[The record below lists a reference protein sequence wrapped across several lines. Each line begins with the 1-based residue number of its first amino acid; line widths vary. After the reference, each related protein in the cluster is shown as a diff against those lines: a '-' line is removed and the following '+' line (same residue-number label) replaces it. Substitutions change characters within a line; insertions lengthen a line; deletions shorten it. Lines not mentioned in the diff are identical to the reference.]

1 MATVDEHLLPTYEK
15 LKKIRERKDLKS
27 RKPAYLRDKLILANG
42 TEVDFNLRYYQVQG
56 VLHLVAMNRF
66 LLGDDTGLGK
76 TAQSIASLCFV
87 WEKKPE
93 TKVIILTNKSAVEQ
107 WVGEFEK
114 FTTGITAFSC
124 KGTPKKRA
132 KARERFF
139 NTEGPVAMVMGYRS
153 AIGDF
158 EHYQDLRDH
167 IMVFDEATAFK
178 NPSTQCHQ
186 VCAHLSKNASRSWAL
201 TATLIK
207 NNLIEGW
214 GIYKVIVPN
223 LFGNKNNF
231 LNHYCITRMQS
242 LPGSRRQIPVIVGYR
257 PKDIREFRE
266 KIDPYFLGRPK
277 FEVASELPPLTKRVI
292 KCGMSRIQQEK
303 YKEALTGILGVGR
316 GDEAEEKEV
325 TKLTAVTY
333 CQVIVNHPELIDVDG
348 KSEKL
353 DTLVELLNEGDFA
366 GEKVIVFSRFRR
378 MVDIIEKTLEKKKIK
393 TCRITGAESEDG
405 RAKSQKLFQNVDS
418 GVDVILIT
426 SAAAEAV
433 NLQAARA
440 IVFYDT
446 PWSAGDYLQLLGRMI
461 RIGSTQDRCFAIHLV
476 CRSTIDVRVMQVLN
490 TKMGLVESVLGKR
503 IKGDEDNGSAKQ
515 GELIETSSE
524 LNDLFDALTEDALK

>member
-1 MATVDEHLLPTYEK
+1 MAVDEHILPTYEK
-15 LKKIRERKDLKS
+15 LKKIRGRKDLKS
-27 RKPAYLRDKLILANG
+27 RKPTLLKDKIALSNG
-42 TEVDFNLRYYQVQG
+42 TEIDFNLRYYQVQG

-87 WEKKPE
+87 WEKEPD
-93 TKVIILTNKSAVEQ
+93 TKAIILTNKSAVEQ

-114 FTTGITAFSC
+114 FTNGVEAFSC
-124 KGTPKKRA
+124 KGTPKQRA
-132 KARERFF
+132 LARERFY
-139 NTEGPVAMVMGYRS
+139 NAEGPVAMVMGYRS

-158 EHYQDLRDH
+158 EHYQDLQGH
-167 IMVFDEATAFK
+167 IMIFDEATAFK

-186 VCAHLSKNASRSWAL
+186 VCAHLSQNASRAWAL

-214 GIYKVIVPN
+214 GIYKVIVPS

-231 LNHYCITRMQS
+231 MNQYCITRMQS

-257 PKDIREFRE
+257 PKDIQEFRD

-277 FEVASELPPLTKRVI
+277 FEVASELPPLTKRTI
-292 KCGMSRIQQEK
+292 KCGLSKIQQEK
-303 YKEALTGILGVGR
+303 YKEALSGILEVGS
-316 GDEAEEKEV
+316 GDLAEEKEV

-333 CQVIVNHPELIDVDG
+333 CQVIANHPELIDIEG

-353 DTLVELLNEGDFA
+353 DTLVEIIDEGDFA
-366 GEKVIVFSRFRR
+366 NEKVIVFSRFRK
-378 MVDIIEKTLEKKKIK
+378 MIDIIERTLNKKKIK
-393 TCRITGAESEDG
+393 TCRITGAETEEG
-405 RAKSQKLFQNVDS
+405 RAKSQKLFQDTAS

-440 IVFYDT
+440 IIFYDT

-461 RIGSTQDRCFAIHLV
+461 RIGSTQDRCFALHLV
-476 CRSTIDVRVMQVLN
+476 CKNTIDVRVMQVLN
-490 TKMGLVESVLGKR
+490 KKMGLVESVLGKR
-503 IKGDEDNGSAKQ
+503 IKGEGEDLQQ
-515 GELIETSSE
+515 GELIEVTSE
-524 LNDLFDALTEDALK
+524 LNDLFEALTEDAKG

>member
-1 MATVDEHLLPTYEK
+1 
-15 LKKIRERKDLKS
+15 
-27 RKPAYLRDKLILANG
+27 
-42 TEVDFNLRYYQVQG
+42 
-56 VLHLVAMNRF
+56 
-66 LLGDDTGLGK
+66 
-76 TAQSIASLCFV
+76 
-87 WEKKPE
+87 
-93 TKVIILTNKSAVEQ
+93 
-107 WVGEFEK
+107 
-114 FTTGITAFSC
+114 
-124 KGTPKKRA
+124 
-132 KARERFF
+132 
-139 NTEGPVAMVMGYRS
+139 
-153 AIGDF
+153 
-158 EHYQDLRDH
+158 
-167 IMVFDEATAFK
+167 
-178 NPSTQCHQ
+178 
-186 VCAHLSKNASRSWAL
+186 
-201 TATLIK
+201 
-207 NNLIEGW
+207 
-214 GIYKVIVPN
+214 
-223 LFGNKNNF
+223 
-231 LNHYCITRMQS
+231 MQS

-257 PKDIREFRE
+257 PKDIQEFRE

>member
-1 MATVDEHLLPTYEK
+1 
-15 LKKIRERKDLKS
+15 
-27 RKPAYLRDKLILANG
+27 
-42 TEVDFNLRYYQVQG
+42 
-56 VLHLVAMNRF
+56 
-66 LLGDDTGLGK
+66 
-76 TAQSIASLCFV
+76 
-87 WEKKPE
+87 
-93 TKVIILTNKSAVEQ
+93 
-107 WVGEFEK
+107 
-114 FTTGITAFSC
+114 
-124 KGTPKKRA
+124 
-132 KARERFF
+132 
-139 NTEGPVAMVMGYRS
+139 
-153 AIGDF
+153 
-158 EHYQDLRDH
+158 
-167 IMVFDEATAFK
+167 
-178 NPSTQCHQ
+178 
-186 VCAHLSKNASRSWAL
+186 
-201 TATLIK
+201 
-207 NNLIEGW
+207 
-214 GIYKVIVPN
+214 
-223 LFGNKNNF
+223 
-231 LNHYCITRMQS
+231 
-242 LPGSRRQIPVIVGYR
+242 
-257 PKDIREFRE
+257 
-266 KIDPYFLGRPK
+266 
-277 FEVASELPPLTKRVI
+277 
-292 KCGMSRIQQEK
+292 MSRIQQEK

-348 KSEKL
+348 KTEKL

-366 GEKVIVFSRFRR
+366 GEKVIVFSRFRL

-490 TKMGLVESVLGKR
+490 TKIGLVESVLGKR